1 MLKKLL
7 LIGLVFSS
15 TLYAIQNPDVFG
27 QAYDLEASDSINEK
41 INKNRPQEFGRHVPT
56 PENFKAEAI
65 GHNWAILS
73 WESTAGTNNTLSYHL
88 YRNDILLIELPAN
101 QQTYKDKFLLQE
113 ETYKYE
119 IFSLDKSGW
128 NSKATN
134 ITLTTQSN
142 SKPEFVST
150 KNEIQLHNIKGVGLK
165 IHHFVAVDLN
175 NDQLY
180 FKIKGKDADKFM
192 IHQASGELVNRKYLV
207 RDYNYQITVEV
218 SDGMAKSMLGFSIN
232 T

>member
-15 TLYAIQNPDVFG
+15 TLYAIQNPGVFG

-73 WESTAGTNNTLSYHL
+73 WESTTDTNNTLSYHL

-101 QQTYKDKFLLQE
+101 QLTYKDKFLLQE

-180 FKIKGKDADKFM
+180 FKIKGKDAEKFM
-192 IHQASGELVNRKYLV
+192 INQASGELVNRKYLV

>member
-27 QAYDLEASDSINEK
+27 QAYNLETSDRINEK
-41 INKNRPQEFGRHVPT
+41 INNNRPQEFGRHVPT
-56 PENFKAEAI
+56 PENFKAEAV

-73 WESTAGTNNTLSYHL
+73 WESTSDNSNILSYHI
-88 YRNDILLIELPAN
+88 YRNDILLTELPAN
-101 QQTYKDKFLLQE
+101 QQTYKDKFLLHNE
-113 ETYKYE
+113 SYKYE

-128 NSKATN
+128 NSKATS
-134 ITLTTQSN
+134 ITLTTQAN
-142 SKPEFVST
+142 NKPEFVSA
-150 KNEIQLHNIKGVGLK
+150 KKRIQLNKIKGVGLK
-165 IHHFVAVDLN
+165 IHHFNAVDLN
-175 NDQLY
+175 NDPLY

-192 IHQASGELVNRKYLV
+192 IHQSSGELVNRKYLV
-207 RDYNYQITVEV
+207 RDYVYQLTIEV
-218 SDGMAKSMLGFSIN
+218 SDGMDKSTLKLSIN